1 MKDGVMSK
9 EPQYLFTYGTLM
21 SMVDMDLG
29 RRERVYIR
37 EKARFV
43 GRGRFKGRLFDVG
56 ACPGAVASSNSRRY
70 VRGELWMLP
79 SRAGRLFQILD
90 RYEGCNPGAREPF
103 PYRRSVESVEHE
115 FGWEVLAWV
124 YVWNRTT
131 AELLEIPSGEW
142 RQREASTK
150 MRPPAVDAFLTAAA
164 AVTRRAA

>member
-1 MKDGVMSK
+1 MSK
-9 EPQYLFTYGTLM
+9 EPQFLFTYGTLM
-21 SMVDMDLG
+21 STVDTDLG
-29 RRERVYIR
+29 RRERAHMR
-37 EKARFV
+37 EKARLV
-43 GRGRFKGRLFDVG
+43 GRGRFKGRLFDIG
-56 ACPGAVASSNSRRY
+56 ACPGAVAASNARRY

-124 YVWNRTT
+124 YVWNRAT
-131 AELLEIPSGEW
+131 AGLPEVPNGEW
-142 RQREASTK
+142 LQREALTIV
-150 MRPPAVDAFLTAAA
+150 RPPIIDAFPTAAA